1 MSEAA
6 AAAAV
11 FSLTLSFRGQS
22 VLLTDLSANTTG
34 EEFHA
39 RALHALNLSSDEVEL
54 KLLLK
59 GKRIPCDDSSTVA
72 SFLTASKTSTK
83 ALPKVLVMASAKT
96 SVQELNAKKQDPT
109 IRGFDQERKKRPNNN
124 TNTNDNSYWG
134 NDISKPDKN
143 YKFGRLKE
151 CPFHDFGHRPTDQT
165 PHAFAARQLLQRLAT
180 DPGVIAILQERQLV
194 VGTLGEMD
202 PVDDRLM
209 QTKQQEG
216 ACLLG
221 YNTNRGLRIDVKLR
235 TDKLDGFR
243 PYFELVA
250 TLIHELSHNWCGEH
264 DALFWANY
272 GQMRIEYFMAHKR
285 LLYLRH
291 QGQSSATL
299 AQIPP
304 AIFQSSQPKGNNNN
318 SNAGNASTSSS
329 NGIVDFVM
337 AELQKEM
344 AQHGLH
350 PRLIAGPIRQRY
362 IELESSLGI
371 RLGGGGNTDSSRNN
385 NTALGA
391 GADKR
396 NLALEAAE
404 RRAREEKK
412 HEKDDNK

>member
-6 AAAAV
+6 AV
-11 FSLTLSFRGQS
+11 FSFNLSFRGQS
-22 VLLTDLSANTTG
+22 VLLTDVSASTTG
-34 EEFHA
+34 EEFQA
-39 RALHALNLSSDEVEL
+39 LALHALKLSSDEVEL

-59 GKRIPCDDSSTVA
+59 GKRIPCDDSTTVA
-72 SFLTASKTSTK
+72 SFLTSSKQTIK
-83 ALPKVLVMASAKT
+83 APPKVIVMASAKT
-96 SVQELNAKKQDPT
+96 SVQELNANKQDPT
-109 IRGFDQERKKRPNNN
+109 IRGFDQERKARPDNIRI
-124 TNTNDNSYWG
+124 NDNSYWG
-134 NDISKPDKN
+134 NDLSQPDKN
-143 YKFGRLKE
+143 YKFGRLRE

-209 QTKQQEG
+209 QKMQQQKQG
-216 ACLLG
+216 SCLLG

-235 TDKLDGFR
+235 TDNLDGFR

-250 TLIHELSHNWCGEH
+250 TLIHELSHNWVGEH
-264 DALFWANY
+264 NALFWANY

-285 LLYLRH
+285 LLHIRH
-291 QGQSSATL
+291 QGQSSAAL

-304 AIFQSSQPKGNNNN
+304 AIFQTMQPKDTNNNGN
-318 SNAGNASTSSS
+318 GNATGS

-337 AELQKEM
+337 AELQKDM

-350 PRLIAGPIRQRY
+350 PQLIAEPIRQRY
-362 IELESSLGI
+362 HELESSLGI
-371 RLGGGGNTDSSRNN
+371 RLGGGSGSSTGNNH
-385 NTALGA
+385 TALG
-391 GADKR
+391 GGGDKR

-412 HEKDDNK
+412 HEKDDSK